1 MVLGLL
7 LLALQASPAA
17 LPENPTALPELLKRA
32 MQLLQASDRASA
44 RRELTEALRLYPAS
58 PAVRNF
64 LGVVEAGDG
73 HYGAAERR
81 FQEAVR
87 LTPDYTDAYLNLGRL
102 YQENASHD
110 PKAATK
116 ALAAYQA
123 ILGYDSAHAD
133 ARFQCAALLLSMGE
147 FSRSLAELDRLAP
160 DDRDRPAALAVGLAA
175 HAGKGERS
183 EADAAAERLMVRGGF
198 DELDVRP
205 TLGVLVA
212 HGREDLAVRLLE
224 DLRRRGHASSDDLQR
239 LGLLREKA
247 GDYVEARVRLE
258 EAARDRP
265 DSVPL
270 LLDLAR
276 VAHKAKDVQGALGYL
291 GHARALEP
299 ANARVQFL
307 FGMACVELEL
317 GVEAYNSF
325 KEAVRLD
332 PDNAAANYAMG
343 AVCLHR
349 KDPSEAVPYFR
360 KYAELEPNEPRGALA
375 LGVAA
380 FQVKDYATARAL
392 LAPAAARPET
402 AAAANYYLAR
412 MARSETE
419 LEEALRFALRSVEA
433 NPSYADPW
441 SELGLVYLRLGQP
454 TKAAEALERCLKLDP
469 DHYLGNLHLTMLYSE
484 TRDPRES
491 AQRLRFD
498 EIKARRA
505 EEGADFLRPVEVR
518 PY

>member
-1 MVLGLL
+1 MVTGLL
-7 LLALQASPAA
+7 LLALQASLAA
-17 LPENPTALPELLKRA
+17 PPQNPTPLPELLKKA
-32 MQLLQASDRASA
+32 MQLLEASDRAAA
-44 RRELTEALRLYPAS
+44 RRELTEALRLYPTS

-73 HYGAAERR
+73 NYAAAERR
-81 FQEAVR
+81 FEEAVR
-87 LTPDYTDAYLNLGRL
+87 LTPQYTDAYLNLGRL
-102 YQENASHD
+102 YQASGGHD
-110 PKAATK
+110 PMARSK

-123 ILGYDSAHAD
+123 ILGYDSTHAE
-133 ARFQCAALLLSMGE
+133 ARFQSAALLLSMGE
-147 FSRSLAELDRLAP
+147 FSRSLGELSQLAP
-160 DDRDRPAALAVGLAA
+160 AARDRPAALAVRLAA
-175 HAGKGERS
+175 HAGQGERA
-183 EADAAAERLMVRGGF
+183 EADAAAERLLARGSF

-224 DLRRRGHASSDDLQR
+224 DLRRRGHAASDDLQR

-247 GDYVEARVRLE
+247 GEYVEARTRLD

-276 VAHKAKDVQGALGYL
+276 VAHKARDVQGALGYL

-299 ANARVQFL
+299 GSARVHFL
-307 FGMACVELEL
+307 FGMACVELEF
-317 GVEAYNSF
+317 GAEAYNSF

-332 PDNAAANYAMG
+332 PDDAAANYAMG

-349 KDPSEAVPYFR
+349 KDPGEAVPYFR
-360 KYAELEPNEPRGALA
+360 KYAELEPDEPRGALA

-380 FQVKDYATARAL
+380 FLVKDYATARERL
-392 LAPAAARPET
+392 GPAAARPET

-412 MARSETE
+412 IARSDTE
-419 LEEALRFALRSVEA
+419 FEKALGFALRSVEA

-441 SELGLVYLRLGQP
+441 SELGLVYLRLRQP
-454 TKAAEALERCLKLDP
+454 TKAEEALERCLKLDP
-469 DHYLGNLHLTMLYSE
+469 DHYLGNLHLTMLYGE
-484 TRDPRES
+484 TRDPREA
-491 AQRLRFD
+491 AQRRRFD

-505 EEGADFLRPVEVR
+505 EDAADFLRPIEVR

>member
-7 LLALQASPAA
+7 LLALQASTAA
-17 LPENPTALPELLKRA
+17 PPGNPSALAEMLTRA
-32 MQLLQASDRASA
+32 MQLLEASDSAAA

-64 LGVVEAGDG
+64 LGVVEARDDN
-73 HYGAAERR
+73 YSAAEQR

-87 LTPDYTDAYLNLGRL
+87 LTPRYTDAYLNLGRL
-102 YQENASHD
+102 YQQHGGRD
-110 PKAATK
+110 PKAKAK

-123 ILGYDSAHAD
+123 ILGYDAAHAD
-133 ARFQCAALLLSMGE
+133 ARFQSAALLLSMGE
-147 FSRSLAELDRLAP
+147 FGRSLAELGRLAP
-160 DDRDRPAALAVGLAA
+160 ADQERPAALAVRLAA
-175 HAGKGERS
+175 HAGEGERA
-183 EADAAAERLMVRGGF
+183 EADAAAEKLLARGGF

-224 DLRRRGHASSDDLQR
+224 DLRRRGHAASDDLQR

-247 GDYVEARVRLE
+247 GEYVEARVRLE

-276 VAHKAKDVQGALGYL
+276 VTHKARDLQGALGYL

-299 ANARVQFL
+299 TNARIHFL

-317 GVEAYNSF
+317 GAEAYKSF

-332 PDNAAANYAMG
+332 PDDAAANYAMG

-349 KDPSEAVPYFR
+349 SDPSEAVPYFR
-360 KYAELEPNEPRGALA
+360 RYAELEPDEPRGALA
-375 LGVAA
+375 LGIAA
-380 FQVKDYATARAL
+380 FQLKDYATARPR
-392 LAPAAARPET
+392 LATAAARPPT

-412 MARSETE
+412 MARSEAE
-419 LEEALRFALRSVEA
+419 FQEALRFALRSVEI

-454 TKAAEALERCLKLDP
+454 AKAAEALERCLKLDP

-484 TRDPRES
+484 TRDPREA

-498 EIKARRA
+498 KVKARRA
-505 EEGADFLRPVEVR
+505 EDAADFLRPVEVR